1 MTEKE
6 LESLVDAFE
15 EQLIK
20 DIRKIVKEEVEK
32 YFERQVPDF
41 E

>member
-32 YFERQVPDF
+32 YFDERIPEFD
-41 E
+41 